1 MQTNNILS
9 YFIKDI
15 KDPLELN
22 KYRYYNIS
30 GYYIQIYYH
39 NILLY
44 YHNIKTKH
52 ILNHI
57 TKVYRN
63 SNRIHIHTS
72 KLFTSKD
79 VKHKILF
86 YKKDSKISTIY
97 PINNSP
103 NFISYNYII
112 NNKKFKY
119 LYKPYLSYKINYI
132 WILIIKIKYYN
143 GSKYM
148 YYNDKY
154 KSKSGISA
162 YKSQILIMNKY
173 ELQYIS
179 RFFNLY
185 FAHFYLALLIID
197 YLLLFY
203 I

>member
-22 KYRYYNIS
+22 KYRYY
-30 GYYIQIYYH
+30 

-86 YKKDSKISTIY
+86 YKKD
-97 PINNSP
+97 N
-103 NFISYNYII
+103 II
-112 NNKKFKY
+112 N
-119 LYKPYLSYKINYI
+119 I
-132 WILIIKIKYYN
+132 YY
-143 GSKYM
+143 
-148 YYNDKY
+148 
-154 KSKSGISA
+154 
-162 YKSQILIMNKY
+162 
-173 ELQYIS
+173 
-179 RFFNLY
+179 
-185 FAHFYLALLIID
+185 
-197 YLLLFY
+197 
-203 I
+203 